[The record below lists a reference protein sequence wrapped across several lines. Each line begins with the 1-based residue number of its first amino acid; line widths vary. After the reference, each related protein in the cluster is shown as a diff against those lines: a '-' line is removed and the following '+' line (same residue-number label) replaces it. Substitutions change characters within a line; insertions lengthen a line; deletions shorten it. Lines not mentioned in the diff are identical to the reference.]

1 MTRRWRSHDEAL
13 ARGGAPP
20 GRGRGP
26 DGLWLRRARNPTY
39 GPPGFFH
46 GIWDGLIAPWGLA
59 LRLFV
64 RVGMYAVPNTGWFY
78 DAGFLLGVAGSIPI
92 GWLAALIALG
102 VYLAG

>member
-1 MTRRWRSHDEAL
+1 MKHWRVVVLLLVVAVAL
-13 ARGGAPP
+13 TACGFAG
-20 GRGRGP
+20 
-26 DGLWLRRARNPTY
+26 ARNPTY

-46 GIWDGLIAPWGLA
+46 GVWDGLIAPWGLA

-64 RVGMYAVPNTGWFY
+64 RIGMYAVPNTGWFY

-102 VYLAG
+102 VHLAG